1 MGPMINVVTN
11 CTRKNT
17 ENIILVSLLTI
28 KIVKDTNLYILLEF
42 LKYDSRIIANYSYLN
57 LLKKDENE
65 NIYNQTAT

>member
-42 LKYDSRIIANYSYLN
+42 LKYDLLLFCTNYCK
-57 LLKKDENE
+57 LLIFEFTKKR
-65 NIYNQTAT
+65 